1 MFSLATSSSPGGAVL
16 RAAVQ
21 GNVARLL
28 GTAHKRVVVTSQPSG
43 LRRLTQGD
51 VRTNLTVSI
60 PVLASSASYWALV
73 SVLEHNASLPF
84 LKSHVDSGIVWYS
97 AVRYEKAA
105 KTSDPDDAWV
115 VALVVSLAVL
125 AVAGAAV
132 AAYFF
137 CCHAAAAERPGGVTK
152 PLMRKLRA
160 NKNKG
165 APEVPRGQGKNCCL
179 EPCKSECVP
188 PRLPALE
195 LCISA
200 LSPPHLPVRVVACF
214 VYAASST

>member
-1 MFSLATSSSPGGAVL
+1 VDSEPKQVPGGATKSVFSLATSSSPSGAVL

-51 VRTNLTVSI
+51 VRTHMNVSI

-73 SVLEHNASLPF
+73 SVLEHNTSLPF

-97 AVRYEKAA
+97 TVRYEMAA
-105 KTSDPDDAWV
+105 KKSEPDADAWV
-115 VALVVSLAVL
+115 VALAASLVVL

-132 AAYFF
+132 AAYLVFAR
-137 CCHAAAAERPGGVTK
+137 AAAAPAGSGTEKV
-152 PLMRKLRA
+152 PLKREKREA
-160 NKNKG
+160 T
-165 APEVPRGQGKNCCL
+165 
-179 EPCKSECVP
+179 P
-188 PRLPALE
+188 PTTMPKKAHAHRHRLPHILIVGDKRP
-195 LCISA
+195 L
-200 LSPPHLPVRVVACF
+200 LSDF
-214 VYAASST
+214 

>member
-1 MFSLATSSSPGGAVL
+1 MDSEPRQVPGGATKSVFSLATSSSPSGAAL

-60 PVLASSASYWALV
+60 PVLASSASYWSLV

-97 AVRYEKAA
+97 TVRYEMAA
-105 KTSDPDDAWV
+105 KKSEPDADEWV
-115 VALVVSLAVL
+115 VALAVSLAVL

-132 AAYFF
+132 AAYLVFAR
-137 CCHAAAAERPGGVTK
+137 AAAAPAGSGTEKVPLKPGKDKATPPK
-152 PLMRKLRA
+152 TMPEKAHARA
-160 NKNKG
+160 
-165 APEVPRGQGKNCCL
+165 
-179 EPCKSECVP
+179 
-188 PRLPALE
+188 PRLPQILVVGDKRP
-195 LCISA
+195 L
-200 LSPPHLPVRVVACF
+200 LSDF
-214 VYAASST
+214 

>member
-1 MFSLATSSSPGGAVL
+1 MDSEPRQVPGGATKSVFSLATSSSPSGAAL

-60 PVLASSASYWALV
+60 PVLASSASYWSLV

-97 AVRYEKAA
+97 TVRYEMAA
-105 KTSDPDDAWV
+105 KKSEPDADEWV
-115 VALVVSLAVL
+115 VALAVSLAVL

-132 AAYFF
+132 AAYLVFAR
-137 CCHAAAAERPGGVTK
+137 AAAAPAGSGTEKVPLKPGKDKATPPK
-152 PLMRKLRA
+152 TMPEKAHARA
-160 NKNKG
+160 
-165 APEVPRGQGKNCCL
+165 
-179 EPCKSECVP
+179 
-188 PRLPALE
+188 PRLPHILIVGDKRP
-195 LCISA
+195 L
-200 LSPPHLPVRVVACF
+200 LSDF
-214 VYAASST
+214 